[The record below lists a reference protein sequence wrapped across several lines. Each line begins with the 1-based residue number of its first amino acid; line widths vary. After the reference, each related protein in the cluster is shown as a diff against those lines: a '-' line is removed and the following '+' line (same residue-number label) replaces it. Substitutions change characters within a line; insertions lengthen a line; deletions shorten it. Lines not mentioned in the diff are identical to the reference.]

1 MKENEIMLLLIKQGE
16 MLKNITDNIAT
27 KEDLKKINQ
36 IFDKLVKLYEK

>member
-27 KEDLKKINQ
+27 KEDLKGINQ
-36 IFDKLVKLYEK
+36 IFDK